1 MNRLVYSV
9 FKAIML
15 SIIFVFVFDMVFYLY
30 RAISLNSRMQSISTS
45 LQKVVMENNYL
56 PSETANM
63 YGQLFAQLITDFN
76 GYVNPLTGEQ
86 IDYYSWE
93 DGKLVHII
101 KDDKFKYDSS
111 INNDDFISG
120 MHWNYKDE
128 ATGVSGMKQ
137 TTKVYRYNGSAFTP
151 TDIPL
156 VVDKMCDP
164 ADYGQVM
171 IVQLRVGVFQPLWG
185 WGTADGTYNY
195 NGEDGTKWVRNATG
209 ASTEFVYT
217 YYVPC
222 LQYKTT
228 NQ

>member
-9 FKAIML
+9 FKAIMMA
-15 SIIFVFVFDMVFYLY
+15 IIFVFVFDMAFYLY

-56 PSETANM
+56 PSETATM
-63 YGQLFAQLITDFN
+63 YQHLFGQLIEDFN
-76 GYVNPLTGEQ
+76 GGS
-86 IDYYSWE
+86 YSIGA
-93 DGKLVHII
+93 DGSLNLN
-101 KDDKFKYDSS
+101 DSD
-111 INNDDFISG
+111 INNNFISG
-120 MHWNYKDE
+120 MHWNYKNS
-128 ATGVSGMKQ
+128 ATDVSGLSE
-137 TTKVYRYNGSAFTP
+137 TTRVYRYNGSTFTP

-156 VVDKMCDP
+156 VVDKMSNP

-171 IVQLRVGVFQPLWG
+171 IVQLRVGVYQPLWG
-185 WGTADGTYNY
+185 WGAANGKYEY
-195 NGEDGTKWVRNATG
+195 HGEDGTKWVRNATG
-209 ASTEFVYT
+209 ASTEFVYN

>member
-9 FKAIML
+9 FKAIMVA
-15 SIIFVFVFDMVFYLY
+15 IIFVFVFDMAFYLY

-56 PSETANM
+56 PSETATM
-63 YGQLFAQLITDFN
+63 YQHLFGQLIVDFN
-76 GYVNPLTGEQ
+76 GGS
-86 IDYYSWE
+86 YSIGA
-93 DGKLVHII
+93 DGSLNLN
-101 KDDKFKYDSS
+101 DSD
-111 INNDDFISG
+111 INNNFISG
-120 MHWNYKDE
+120 MHWNYKNG
-128 ATGVSGMKQ
+128 ATGVSGMSE
-137 TTKVYRYNGSAFTP
+137 TTRVYRYNGSTFTP

-156 VVDKMCDP
+156 VIDKMCSP

-171 IVQLRVGVFQPLWG
+171 IVQLRVGVYQPLWG
-185 WGTADGTYNY
+185 WNTANGEYKY

-209 ASTEFVYT
+209 ASTEFVYN

>member
-9 FKAIML
+9 FKAIMVA
-15 SIIFVFVFDMVFYLY
+15 IIFVFVFDMAFYLY

-56 PSETANM
+56 PSETATM
-63 YGQLFAQLITDFN
+63 YQHLFGQLIVDFN
-76 GYVNPLTGEQ
+76 GGSYNIGA
-86 IDYYSWE
+86 
-93 DGKLVHII
+93 DGSLNLN
-101 KDDKFKYDSS
+101 DSD
-111 INNDDFISG
+111 INNNFISG
-120 MHWNYKDE
+120 MHWNYKNG
-128 ATGVSGMKQ
+128 ATGVSGMSE
-137 TTKVYRYNGSAFTP
+137 TTRVYRYNGSTFTP

-156 VVDKMCDP
+156 VIDKMCSP

-171 IVQLRVGVFQPLWG
+171 IVQLRVGVYQPLWG
-185 WGTADGTYNY
+185 WNTANGEYKY

-209 ASTEFVYT
+209 ASTEFVYN

>member
-1 MNRLVYSV
+1 MNKLVYSV

-15 SIIFVFVFDMVFYLY
+15 AIIFVFVFDMVFYLY

-76 GYVNPLTGEQ
+76 VN
-86 IDYYSWE
+86 D
-93 DGKLVHII
+93 
-101 KDDKFKYDSS
+101 
-111 INNDDFISG
+111 NFISG
-120 MHWNYKDE
+120 MHWNYLDD
-128 ATGVSGMKQ
+128 ATGVSGMNEK
-137 TTKVYRYNGSAFTP
+137 TKVYRYNGSTFTP

-156 VVDKMCDP
+156 VVNKMCDP

-171 IVQLRVGVFQPLWG
+171 IVQLRVGVYQPLWR
-185 WGTADGTYNY
+185 WGVADGSYHY

-209 ASTEFVYT
+209 ASTEFVYN

>member
-9 FKAIML
+9 FKAIMVA
-15 SIIFVFVFDMVFYLY
+15 IIFVFVFDMAFYLY

-56 PSETANM
+56 PSETATM
-63 YGQLFAQLITDFN
+63 YQHLFGQLIVDFN
-76 GYVNPLTGEQ
+76 GGS
-86 IDYYSWE
+86 YSIGA
-93 DGKLVHII
+93 DGSLNLN
-101 KDDKFKYDSS
+101 DSD
-111 INNDDFISG
+111 INNNFISG
-120 MHWNYKDE
+120 MHWNYKNS
-128 ATGVSGMKQ
+128 ATGISGMSE
-137 TTKVYRYNGSAFTP
+137 TTKVYRYNGSTFTP

-156 VVDKMCDP
+156 VIDKMSSP

-171 IVQLRVGVFQPLWG
+171 IVQLRVGVYQPLWG
-185 WGTADGTYNY
+185 WNTANGKYEY

-209 ASTEFVYT
+209 ASTEFVYN